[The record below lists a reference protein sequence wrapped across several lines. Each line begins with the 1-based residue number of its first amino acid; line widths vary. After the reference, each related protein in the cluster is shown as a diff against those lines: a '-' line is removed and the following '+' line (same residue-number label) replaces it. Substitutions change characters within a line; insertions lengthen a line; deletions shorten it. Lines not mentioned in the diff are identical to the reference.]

1 MSMFNRND
9 KVNDTNAGT
18 NPGMNTGETARLP
31 EISPVPAPPAAKPAQ
46 PVAQPVSN
54 IAAPRNI
61 GVSVI
66 SKALKI
72 TGQLESTEDIRI
84 DGEVEGDVRA
94 VSVTVGSGA
103 KVKGTV
109 YGNAV
114 ELSGTI
120 DGKIEAE
127 KVVLTST
134 AHMTGDVIHRDLR
147 IESGAY
153 IAGNC
158 RPEFGKNEDRAAH
171 SASKPTLTGLAAKSS
186 DPSAIRA

>member
-1 MSMFNRND
+1 MSMFARND
-9 KVNDTNAGT
+9 KVPEASASESAR
-18 NPGMNTGETARLP
+18 PRETP
-31 EISPVPAPPAAKPAQ
+31 PVATAPAAKPVQ
-46 PVAQPVSN
+46 PISQPLPN
-54 IAAPRNI
+54 APALQTA

-84 DGEVEGDVRA
+84 DGEVDGDVRA
-94 VSVTVGSGA
+94 NSVTVGSGA
-103 KVKGTV
+103 KVTGTV

-127 KVVLTST
+127 KVVLTSS
-134 AHMTGDVIHRDLR
+134 AHMSGDVIHKNIK

-153 IAGNC
+153 IAGHC
-158 RPEFGKNEDRAAH
+158 RPEFGRIENKTTQ
-171 SASKPTLTGLAAKSS
+171 SVSKPAATLAGTEAQAKS
-186 DPSAIRA
+186 DASAAGA

>member
-1 MSMFNRND
+1 MSLFTRNG
-9 KVNDTNAGT
+9 KVSDTSTDQTQMPHEN
-18 NPGMNTGETARLP
+18 
-31 EISPVPAPPAAKPAQ
+31 SPASDTLVTKPPQAIAEPPLKAAIPLVP
-46 PVAQPVSN
+46 
-54 IAAPRNI
+54 

-84 DGEVEGDVRA
+84 DGEVDGDVRG

-109 YGNAV
+109 YGGTV

-127 KVVLTST
+127 KVILNST
-134 AHMTGDVIHRDLR
+134 ARMSGDVIHQD
-147 IESGAY
+147 ITIQSGAF
-153 IAGNC
+153 I
-158 RPEFGKNEDRAAH
+158 
-171 SASKPTLTGLAAKSS
+171 
-186 DPSAIRA
+186 

>member
-1 MSMFNRND
+1 MSMFTRND
-9 KVNDTNAGT
+9 KMPDTSSD
-18 NPGMNTGETARLP
+18 ETARVRETP
-31 EISPVPAPPAAKPAQ
+31 SVTAVPAAKPVQTMVQ
-46 PVAQPVSN
+46 PLPNTTAS
-54 IAAPRNI
+54 RTT

-84 DGEVEGDVRA
+84 DGEVDGDVRA

-120 DGKIEAE
+120 EGKIEAE
-127 KVVLTST
+127 KVVLTSS
-134 AHMTGDVIHRDLR
+134 AHMSGDVIHQNIK
-147 IESGAY
+147 IESGAF
-153 IAGNC
+153 IAGHC
-158 RPEFGKNEDRAAH
+158 RPEFGKTA
-171 SASKPTLTGLAAKSS
+171 SASKPTATPMGLATQIKSNEAS
-186 DPSAIRA
+186 RV

>member
-9 KVNDTNAGT
+9 KMPDTNI
-18 NPGMNTGETARLP
+18 GETARPP
-31 EISPVPAPPAAKPAQ
+31 ETPPVAPPPAAKPAA
-46 PVAQPVSN
+46 VAQPISN
-54 IAAPRNI
+54 TAASRTT

-84 DGEVEGDVRA
+84 DGEVDGDVRA

-103 KVKGTV
+103 RVKGTV

-127 KVVLTST
+127 KVVLTSS
-134 AHMTGDVIHRDLR
+134 ARMSGDVIHKDIK
-147 IESGAY
+147 IESGAF
-153 IAGNC
+153 IDGHC
-158 RPEFGKNEDRAAH
+158 RPEFGKNQDKPAQ
-171 SASKPTLTGLAAKSS
+171 SASKPTFAGLASQTKLS
-186 DPSAIRA
+186 DAGAA

>member
-1 MSMFNRND
+1 MSMFTRTD
-9 KVNDTNAGT
+9 KA
-18 NPGMNTGETARLP
+18 PGATTGEAVRPP
-31 EISPVPAPPAAKPAQ
+31 ETPPVSAPPPAAAKPVQA
-46 PVAQPVSN
+46 VAQPVPNTAVSR
-54 IAAPRNI
+54 AP

-120 DGKIEAE
+120 EGKIEAE
-127 KVVLTST
+127 KVVLTSS
-134 AHMTGDVIHRDLR
+134 ARMSGDVIHQDIR
-147 IESGAY
+147 IESGAF
-153 IAGNC
+153 IDGHC
-158 RPEFGKNEDRAAH
+158 RPEFGKNQGKTAYSTSRPAA
-171 SASKPTLTGLAAKSS
+171 ASTGLAGQTKSS
-186 DPSAIRA
+186 DAGTA

>member
-9 KVNDTNAGT
+9 KVADT
-18 NPGMNTGETARLP
+18 NTGETVRPP
-31 EISPVPAPPAAKPAQ
+31 EITPVPAPPAAKPVQA
-46 PVAQPVSN
+46 VAQPVSN
-54 IAAPRNI
+54 TTASTAASRSP

-127 KVVLTST
+127 KVVLTSS
-134 AHMTGDVIHRDLR
+134 ARMSGDVIHQDLR
-147 IESGAY
+147 IESGAF
-153 IAGNC
+153 IDGHC
-158 RPEFGKNEDRAAH
+158 RPEFGKNKDKAAH
-171 SASKPTLTGLAAKSS
+171 SASRPAATFTGLAAQTKSS
-186 DPSAIRA
+186 DAGAA

>member
-9 KVNDTNAGT
+9 KMTDTN
-18 NPGMNTGETARLP
+18 PGETARAP
-31 EISPVPAPPAAKPAQ
+31 EISPVPVPPAAKPVQ
-46 PVAQPVSN
+46 PVAQSVSN
-54 IAAPRNI
+54 TAASRTI

-120 DGKIEAE
+120 DGKIEAQ

-134 AHMTGDVIHRDLR
+134 AHMTGDVIHQDIR

-153 IAGNC
+153 IAGHC
-158 RPEFGKNEDRAAH
+158 RPEFGKNEDKAAH
-171 SASKPTLTGLAAKSS
+171 SASKPTATLTGLASKSS

>member
-1 MSMFNRND
+1 MSMFTRND
-9 KVNDTNAGT
+9 KVADTNAD
-18 NPGMNTGETARLP
+18 ETARQP
-31 EISPVPAPPAAKPAQ
+31 ENSPAAVPLAARPPQAIAQ
-46 PVAQPVSN
+46 PLSN
-54 IAAPRNI
+54 TVAPRAL

-84 DGEVEGDVRA
+84 DGQVDGDVRA

-109 YGNAV
+109 YGNSV

-127 KVVLTST
+127 KVVLTSS
-134 AHMTGDVIHRDLR
+134 AHMSGDVIHKDIK
-147 IESGAY
+147 IESGAF
-153 IAGNC
+153 IDGHC
-158 RPEFGKNEDRAAH
+158 RPEFGKGEYKAVH
-171 SASKPTLTGLAAKSS
+171 SASKPAVTPMRQATQTKPGDAGTSS
-186 DPSAIRA
+186 